1 MPKTAPSRAWCY
13 TINNY
18 SESDLER
25 LIQLTTLDKVLRH
38 VCSIEKGENETP
50 HLQGYIRF
58 DNSCKLS
65 WWKNQFPRAHVEN
78 REGTETHAAN
88 YIINVEEY
96 NKAHPEKKPKK
107 QGEVQIDKGVNCDE
121 RKKYASKHEEV
132 EEVIA
137 EIERGEKYG
146 QIRNRHK
153 AFCFWHRRNVIDY
166 IHDHNMLQSDPDW
179 SGIAYTQGNYGD
191 TS

>member
-18 SESDLER
+18 TEADLER
-25 LIQLTTLDKVLRH
+25 LTQLTAMDKVVRH
-38 VCSIEKGENETP
+38 VCGVEKGEKGTP

-65 WWKNQFPRAHVEN
+65 WWKNQFPKAHVEN
-78 REGTETHAAN
+78 REGTETQAAT
-88 YIINVEEY
+88 YAAKEGDVR
-96 NKAHPEKKPKK
+96 
-107 QGEVQIDKGVNCDE
+107 IDKGVNCDE
-121 RKKYASKHEEV
+121 RKRYASKHEEV

-137 EIERGEKYG
+137 EIEKGEKYG